1 MSIRKKIL
9 TLVLLQFVT
18 ILTIAGVSLYGLNE
32 IYGNQS
38 SITAMYQDLND
49 INQLFSNLSEYR
61 IQEFSYNL
69 LSDPLEKLSAYDFS
83 TSTLNRIQQYI
94 QKIEK
99 YPEIVQMDEWQKFL
113 EDWEAYEAISE
124 TIFKPDV
131 ISDTTLMSTSRTTYD
146 HMKND
151 IEAVRDKLS
160 TSVKSA
166 NADSSNHYQATIRIT
181 VSVIAAA
188 MIVLLLLSIR
198 LMARLN
204 YAFRN
209 LQRELDSLNS
219 SEGDLTSRI
228 KVVSKDELGKIST
241 AFNAFIKHVHNII
254 IRVQNT
260 SESVLSFTQSLRDEQ
275 TYIAEELDKINLST
289 HTLSENMDNSNAS
302 IQEISSVTEEI
313 YAHIENTFEQ
323 VEQSKNIIQTVQQSA
338 DQLQSEVLDSHHQ
351 SKLESDAIQ
360 ERLNNAIESSKSV
373 AAIGQLS
380 ESIFLLTKQTNLLA
394 LNASIEAARAGVHGK
409 GFSVVAE
416 EIKKLAQDSQ
426 SAVMEIQDISKNVLE
441 AVNVLQNESTA
452 FSTFS
457 THQMQM
463 SLEQTEAILKDYT
476 ENASHLGFLI
486 GDIHENF
493 TEVEIAMR
501 QVNDTVNHITADV
514 EKNTLNLYE
523 ITTSIEKINETSQS
537 LQTHNQTLV
546 TATESLSGE
555 ISRFRL

>member
-1 MSIRKKIL
+1 
-9 TLVLLQFVT
+9 
-18 ILTIAGVSLYGLNE
+18 
-32 IYGNQS
+32 
-38 SITAMYQDLND
+38 
-49 INQLFSNLSEYR
+49 
-61 IQEFSYNL
+61 
-69 LSDPLEKLSAYDFS
+69 
-83 TSTLNRIQQYI
+83 
-94 QKIEK
+94 
-99 YPEIVQMDEWQKFL
+99 
-113 EDWEAYEAISE
+113 
-124 TIFKPDV
+124 
-131 ISDTTLMSTSRTTYD
+131 
-146 HMKND
+146 
-151 IEAVRDKLS
+151 
-160 TSVKSA
+160 
-166 NADSSNHYQATIRIT
+166 
-181 VSVIAAA
+181 
-188 MIVLLLLSIR
+188 
-198 LMARLN
+198 
-204 YAFRN
+204 
-209 LQRELDSLNS
+209 
-219 SEGDLTSRI
+219 
-228 KVVSKDELGKIST
+228 
-241 AFNAFIKHVHNII
+241 
-254 IRVQNT
+254 
-260 SESVLSFTQSLRDEQ
+260 
-275 TYIAEELDKINLST
+275 
-289 HTLSENMDNSNAS
+289 MDNSNAS

-338 DQLQSEVLDSHHQ
+338 DHLQSEALASHNQ

-426 SAVMEIQDISKNVLE
+426 SAVMEIQDISKRVLE
-441 AVNVLQNESTA
+441 AVDVLQNESTA

-546 TATESLSGE
+546 TATESLSDE

>member
-9 TLVLLQFVT
+9 TLVLLQFIT
-18 ILTIAGVSLYGLNE
+18 ILAIAGVSLYGLNE

-38 SITAMYQDLND
+38 AITTMYQDLND

-83 TSTLNRIQQYI
+83 TSTLNRIRQYI

-124 TIFKPDV
+124 TIFQPDV

-151 IEAVRDKLS
+151 IEAVRDQLS
-160 TSVKSA
+160 TSVKAA
-166 NADSSNHYQATIRIT
+166 NADSSSHYQQTIRLT
-181 VSVIAAA
+181 VSVIVAA
-188 MIVLLLLSIR
+188 IIILLLLSIR
-198 LMARLN
+198 LLARLN

-209 LQRELDSLNS
+209 LQHELDSLNS

-241 AFNAFIKHVHNII
+241 AFNAFITHVHKII
-254 IRVQNT
+254 VRIQNT

-275 TYIAEELDKINLST
+275 TYIAEELGKINLST

-338 DQLQSEVLDSHHQ
+338 DHLQSEALASHNQ

-426 SAVMEIQDISKNVLE
+426 SAVMEIQDISKRVLE
-441 AVNVLQNESTA
+441 AVDVLQNESTA

-546 TATESLSGE
+546 TATESLSDE